1 MIEAVIQTYELNY
14 LYSYKIGLQ
23 GEGESPTQNHVG
35 QGLDDKTTYIT
46 VETREGKLEQ
56 LKVNIDDENF
66 STSTSILE
74 YLVERGEINPK
85 SLAVSQEERRGK
97 II

>member
-1 MIEAVIQTYELNY
+1 VIGFVILRYKLNY
-14 LYSYKIGLQ
+14 TYLHKIGSK

-35 QGLDDKTTYIT
+35 QGHDDKTTYIT

-85 SLAVSQEERRGK
+85 SLAVSQQQGRGK